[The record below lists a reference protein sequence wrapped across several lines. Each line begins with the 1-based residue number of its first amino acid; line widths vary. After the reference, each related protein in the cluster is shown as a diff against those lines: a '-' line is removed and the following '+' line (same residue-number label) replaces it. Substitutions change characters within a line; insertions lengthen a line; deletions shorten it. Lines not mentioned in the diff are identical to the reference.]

1 MDSSGDGKIDTVVS
15 RGTAFRLKGFD
26 SDGDGQLTGEEL
38 AAAFDEAVKRASS
51 KKSSAPII
59 PQFVHSTYFL
69 WRQYNDTVLELA
81 LWPSI
86 LMLVYSLLL
95 CVLARLIAG
104 TIHDEDW
111 FLPPPKENDFIVILS
126 SILVC
131 FNYLISLTTFL
142 RTFFLGQTY
151 KYWRTS
157 FGLGR

>member
-69 WRQYNDTVLELA
+69 WRQYNDTLLELA

-104 TIHDEDW
+104 TIHDED
-111 FLPPPKENDFIVILS
+111 
-126 SILVC
+126 
-131 FNYLISLTTFL
+131 
-142 RTFFLGQTY
+142 
-151 KYWRTS
+151 
-157 FGLGR
+157 